1 MSEKHPPS
9 DRLRQALEVYNAA
22 KPEKPRPSGESGTGT
37 PKEGGTESQAGDK
50 LKLITDEA
58 ASLNRP
64 S

>member
-1 MSEKHPPS
+1 MAGAGSLQRS
-9 DRLRQALEVYNAA
+9 QAGE
-22 KPEKPRPSGESGTGT
+22 PRPSGESGTGT